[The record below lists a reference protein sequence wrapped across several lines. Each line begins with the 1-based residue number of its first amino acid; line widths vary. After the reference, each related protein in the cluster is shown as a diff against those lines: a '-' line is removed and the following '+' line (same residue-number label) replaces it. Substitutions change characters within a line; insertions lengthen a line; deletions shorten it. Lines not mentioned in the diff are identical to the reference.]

1 MTKQMTT
8 LTVLMAASALA
19 GCGGGTAKLLNPAP
33 YADVYNATY
42 ASAEK
47 DVMSKVLAKAGDTIE
62 GGAISARNGYS
73 DALDADEVVLQEP
86 EAVKIEKTADGYIL
100 HASGEKVAFTAAE
113 DKGGYYELVV
123 KNQNGHDR
131 TIGYFYAAFD
141 DLAALQASDSS
152 MVPLGY
158 GIRVKDGDAAA
169 TADDADGFVNGFTIV
184 GLETNPSAMPKT
196 GTASYQGGA
205 QIQAHPKVVDYD
217 PGAPDM
223 VERIRYR
230 GDAMLSAD
238 FGAGTVSGTVA
249 LNDRRFSYTKS
260 PNSSND
266 PTVAGAALTLETA
279 DIIGNGFSSELTANA
294 AAATQ
299 MATDG
304 ISADTQ
310 ATAVGRFYGT
320 DAGQVGAIV
329 GGEGTSH
336 VITGVLA
343 GDRTP

>member
-19 GCGGGTAKLLNPAP
+19 GCGGGTAKLFNPAP

-47 DVMSKVLAKAGDTIE
+47 DVMSKVLVNPGDTIE
-62 GGAISARNGYS
+62 GGAAPVKTTFDTPDDG
-73 DALDADEVVLQEP
+73 LDEP
-86 EAVKIEKTADGYIL
+86 QSVKIEKTNDGYIL
-100 HASGEKVAFTAAE
+100 YAAGESVEFTSTE
-113 DKGGYYELVV
+113 LQPDGFYELKT
-123 KNQNGHDR
+123 KNMNGDDR
-131 TIGYFYAAFD
+131 TIGYFFPAFGTLA
-141 DLAALQASDSS
+141 DLSSSDTA

-158 GIRVKDGDAAA
+158 GVRVKNGPDAA
-169 TADDADGFVNGFTIV
+169 TADDADGFSQGFTIV
-184 GLETNPSAMPKT
+184 GLETNPSDMPTT
-196 GTASYQGGA
+196 GTATYQGGA
-205 QIQAHPKVVDYD
+205 RIEAYVKNPDYD
-217 PGAPDM
+217 VNEPDR
-223 VERIRYR
+223 VRYR
-230 GDAMLSAD
+230 GMTTLDAD
-238 FGAGTVSGTVA
+238 FGA
-249 LNDRRFSYTKS
+249 K
-260 PNSSND
+260 
-266 PTVAGAALTLETA
+266 TVAGKVVLKDSRITYTQSGAGPVNDISASGAEIALETA